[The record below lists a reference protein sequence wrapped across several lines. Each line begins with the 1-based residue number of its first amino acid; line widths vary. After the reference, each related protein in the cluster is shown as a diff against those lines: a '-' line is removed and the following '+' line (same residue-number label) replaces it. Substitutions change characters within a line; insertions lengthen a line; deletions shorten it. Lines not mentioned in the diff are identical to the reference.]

1 MKSNRRWIA
10 LTVFGLLSLAV
21 IYFYDILSGAYLLTE
36 RDLAGFFIPPRFLWV
51 ELVKNGTF
59 PLWNPYHLNGHPL
72 FATLQAGVFY
82 PPNILYFFLPFDLAF
97 NYIIIIHY
105 FFAGFFTFLLLSCLK
120 ASYGAS
126 LISAITFMLSGYLLS
141 VHNLLTHLLSVAWVP
156 LVLLLFL
163 SGLQRIPP
171 HPNPLP
177 QGERIGEGG
186 GLKYIILS
194 ALAACAMFLG
204 GGVEI
209 VYVTLVMVCLL
220 TFVESRVRSQESG
233 VKMYDSGLTTHDS
246 RLRKLGY
253 LGIFIAIFLGVSAV
267 QLLPFMELS
276 AHSIRA
282 GGISYKEATIWSMHP
297 KDLLQ
302 FFLPDL
308 YGYKLRPEK
317 YWEDEN
323 WLKTIYLGAIPFLL
337 SLFFFV
343 KSDKKVLCALLL
355 IIAGSLILAFGGH
368 TPVYYY
374 LYKYVPYFNK
384 IRYPVKFLFLTTLV
398 ISVTAG
404 LGYDRLR
411 DGIAECGM
419 RGRRLSEA
427 KHAECGIM
435 KKTHSVRRLVYG
447 IFIFSF
453 FTALMFG
460 CLNFLEAGISSFLKS
475 KGLDAPHYNDLF
487 VNIHNMKRLLCI
499 TTIFGLVVFVGLK
512 RQAIRKFLPLAVL
525 VLLTFDLF
533 FAGQG
538 FYFKTLSETYHGK
551 CSNMD
556 FILSDKSLF
565 RIFTTPKTMKDDT
578 VAVASSLPMRGT
590 QTGQYKE
597 IDIVNVNLEKVSPGL
612 NIERHIFN
620 VWGAEV
626 MILKRVQHLYDL
638 IASAPKADSTN
649 LLNLMNVK
657 YIISVPQIDSDELK
671 LVKMNV
677 PVTVGQLDELE
688 KANTIKIY
696 QNLNCL
702 PRAFLVRDY
711 KVVSSEEE
719 YKNILCSKEFNPA
732 KLLLL
737 EESPATQHDLTP
749 PISPHSQ
756 GQGKTKITTPHSPPS
771 QGGDEGE
778 VVDYI
783 DLFPSQGEE
792 QKKIIEK
799 VEITRYNANSVSL
812 EVTVA
817 EPKFLFMSESY
828 YPGWKA
834 YIDGKRTHIYR
845 ANYAFRALFL
855 NPGKHKIEFIYDPW
869 TFKVGLKIT
878 AITLC
883 MVSFLLIRLK

>member
-1 MKSNRRWIA
+1 MKSNRLWIA
-10 LTVFGLLSLAV
+10 LIIFGLLILASV
-21 IYFYDILSGAYLLTE
+21 YFNDVLSGSYLLTE
-36 RDLAGFFIPPRFLWV
+36 RDLEVFFIPPRFLWV
-51 ELVKNGTF
+51 ELVKSGTF

-72 FATLQAGVFY
+72 FANLQPGVFY
-82 PPNILYFFLPFDLAF
+82 PLSIIYFILPFDLAF
-97 NYIIIIHY
+97 NYTIVLH
-105 FFAGFFTFLLLSCLK
+105 FFLAGLFTFLLLRGLN
-120 ASYGAS
+120 ASYAAS
-126 LISAITFMLSGYLLS
+126 LISAIAFMLSGYLLS
-141 VHNLLTHLLSVAWVP
+141 VHNLLTHLLSVAWAP
-156 LVLLLFL
+156 LVFLLFL
-163 SGLQRIPP
+163 SGLQRES
-171 HPNPLP
+171 LMF
-177 QGERIGEGG
+177 
-186 GLKYIILS
+186 IIFS
-194 ALAACAMFLG
+194 GLAACAMFLG

-209 VYVTLVMVCLL
+209 VYVTIAMVCLL
-220 TFVESRVRSQESG
+220 TFFWGKIHWHGQTSSPKRSASPPIG
-233 VKMYDSGLTTHDS
+233 WVDLSMPPSFYKKIS
-246 RLRKLGY
+246 Y

-282 GGISYKEATIWSMHP
+282 GGLSYKEATIWSMHP

-343 KSDKKVLCALLL
+343 KRDKKVLCALLL
-355 IIAGSLILAFGGH
+355 IIVGSLILAFGGH
-368 TPVYYY
+368 TPIYFY

-411 DGIAECGM
+411 DGINEKSRAV
-419 RGRRLSEA
+419 
-427 KHAECGIM
+427 M
-435 KKTHSVRRLVYG
+435 KLVYG
-447 IFIFSF
+447 IFVFGF
-453 FTALMFG
+453 LTALTFG
-460 CLNFLEAGISSFLKS
+460 CLNFFEAGISSFLKS
-475 KGLDAPHYNDLF
+475 KGLDAPYYNELF

-499 TTIFGLVVFVGLK
+499 TTIFGLAVFVGLK
-512 RQAIRKFLPLAVL
+512 RQATRKFLPFAVL

-538 FYFKTLSETYHGK
+538 FYLKTLSETYHGK
-551 CSNMD
+551 SSNID

-565 RIFTTPKTMKDDT
+565 RVFTTPKTMKNDT
-578 VAVASSLPMRGT
+578 VAVASS
-590 QTGQYKE
+590 QYKE
-597 IDIVNVNLEKVSPGL
+597 IDIVNVNLEKVSPSL
-612 NIERHIFN
+612 NVERHIFAM
-620 VWGAEV
+620 WGAEV

-657 YIISVPQIDSDELK
+657 YIISVPQIESDELK
-671 LVKMNV
+671 LVNMNI
-677 PVTVGQLDELE
+677 PATEAQLDELE

-702 PRAFLVRDY
+702 PRAFLVKDY

-719 YKNILCSKEFNPA
+719 YKNILCSKEFNPLE
-732 KLLLL
+732 LLLL
-737 EESPATQHDLTP
+737 EENPPVQHD
-749 PISPHSQ
+749 
-756 GQGKTKITTPHSPPS
+756 K
-771 QGGDEGE
+771 DC
-778 VVDYI
+778 
-783 DLFPSQGEE
+783 E

-799 VEITRYNANSVSL
+799 VEITRYNANLISL
-812 EVTVA
+812 QVDAA

-834 YIDGKRTHIYR
+834 YIDGKMAHIYR
-845 ANYAFRALFL
+845 ANYAFRALFIE
-855 NPGKHKIEFIYDPW
+855 PGNHKIEFVYDPW
-869 TFKVGLKIT
+869 TFKVGLIIT

-883 MVSFLLIRLK
+883 IVCILLIRLR